1 MVILYV
7 WSGRPL
13 SASRTREQICTDD
26 RGVTMEPGE
35 IVGFVGGTIGIVKSA
50 WDGYQWWKN
59 RGRIDVRLLRLAYY
73 VDRFDVGT
81 GQVDQFP
88 TDSSSGASML

>member
-1 MVILYV
+1 
-7 WSGRPL
+7 
-13 SASRTREQICTDD
+13 
-26 RGVTMEPGE
+26 MEPGE

-73 VDRFDVGT
+73 VDRFGVGT
-81 GQVDQFP
+81 RQVYQFP
-88 TDSSSGASML
+88 TDSSIGASMLDGKSKNAFTILEFEVTNSFK